1 MSLAADTRRA
11 VDAHPFLHAALRAGV
26 VNYTAAARF
35 LAVDGETDAVA
46 TALRRYSDE
55 LEALGPSNRSVRVRM
70 QSGVG
75 PVDDPDEAL
84 LVVGSTVLGTGSDSS
99 AYTAIV
105 ATGEVD
111 AEAVSTALASLHIA
125 GIEVIA
131 AGFEPETLV
140 VAVERLDGANAVRA
154 VESALETAL
163 E

>member
-1 MSLAADTRRA
+1 MSLAADTRWA
-11 VDAHPFLHAALRAGV
+11 VDAHPFLHTALRAGV
-26 VNYTAAARF
+26 INYTAAARF
-35 LAVDGETDAVA
+35 LAVDGEADAVA
-46 TALRRYSDE
+46 TALRRYGDE
-55 LEALGPSNRSVRVRM
+55 LEALDSDNRTVRVRM

-84 LVVGSTVLGTGSDSS
+84 LAVGSTVLGTGGDSS

-111 AEAVSTALASLHIA
+111 ARAVSTALAALSIA
-125 GIEVIA
+125 DIEVVA

-154 VESALETAL
+154 VEDALETAL